1 MFTPGKQHNTSWPV
15 SMQDHGSEF
24 LVLVQQATGREDSC
38 RYPLVQGK
46 AHACRA
52 WSRSLNILNSNGPRR
67 EHLKFE
73 AHVHP
78 ENPFL
83 FSTGSGRHRPS
94 ELSQRKA
101 PPGIKI
107 KSTIRINNAL
117 YLLCCSQNG
126 SSIWSICL
134 TRIQAKY
141 SVPWSTKLSL
151 VDACRCNTQ
160 SAKHDR
166 VAISSYR
173 ADRGISKVGIVS
185 ILGSSPLNSLWLKGQ
200 SPHN

>member
-1 MFTPGKQHNTSWPV
+1 MGIYGVLTFDGRSLLMDVINFRWLFSKYPPSRAFDALGIYMYICIV
-15 SMQDHGSEF
+15 SIQDHGSEF

-52 WSRSLNILNSNGPRR
+52 WSRSLNILNSNGPRC

-73 AHVHP
+73 AHMHP

-83 FSTGSGRHRPS
+83 FSAGSGRHRPS

-107 KSTIRINNAL
+107 KPTIRISNAL
-117 YLLCCSQNG
+117 YCAVHKTDLQYD
-126 SSIWSICL
+126 
-134 TRIQAKY
+134 QY
-141 SVPWSTKLSL
+141 V
-151 VDACRCNTQ
+151 
-160 SAKHDR
+160 
-166 VAISSYR
+166 
-173 ADRGISKVGIVS
+173 
-185 ILGSSPLNSLWLKGQ
+185 
-200 SPHN
+200 